1 MKCCAP
7 SNAYSCN
14 TATGLTA
21 WAANARS
28 VNSYYESASEPYD
41 NSTVPSLQA
50 QQQLLLMQYDIWAS
64 VYQFTQVKAC
74 TVLPCMRSLPLQ
86 LRRPPPDHVLH
97 NA

>member
-7 SNAYSCN
+7 SDAYSCN

-64 VYQFTQVKAC
+64 VYQFTQV
-74 TVLPCMRSLPLQ
+74 TVLCMVPL
-86 LRRPPPDHVLH
+86 
-97 NA
+97 ASYATF